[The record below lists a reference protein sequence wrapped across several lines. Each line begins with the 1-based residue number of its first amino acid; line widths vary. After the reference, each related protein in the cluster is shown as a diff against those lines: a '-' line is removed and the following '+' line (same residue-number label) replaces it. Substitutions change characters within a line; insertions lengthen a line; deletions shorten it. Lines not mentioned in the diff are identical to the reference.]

1 MLVIAKGRDDAS
13 FIAKDTVG
21 VIFLGTPHRGSA
33 SAKWGRLIAFS
44 GKQLGLTT
52 EDRILEDLQE
62 ESGALKAVL
71 EEFTLWLFRLSVPTV
86 CFYEQYET
94 DYGAK
99 IGGLCKWKEMVCMTL
114 VFVSD
119 SALLTSSSLR
129 S

>member
-1 MLVIAKGRDDAS
+1 MLVIAKGREDAS

-33 SAKWGRLIAFS
+33 SAKWGHLIAFS

-52 EDRILEDLQE
+52 EDRILKDLQE
-62 ESGALKAVL
+62 ESGTLKGVL
-71 EEFTLWLFRLSVPTV
+71 DEFTLWLFRLSVPTV

-99 IGGLCKWKEMVCMTL
+99 IGGICKWKAMVCMTR
-114 VFVSD
+114 VASES
-119 SALLTSSSLR
+119 SALLNIASLR